1 MLMTHTS
8 PEFPIAPECVGPID
22 LAGAGRQL
30 KPDRRSREEI
40 ESNFESQ
47 FSRCRKLLQ
56 FIALRMLNCA
66 DEAEQAVRNCRLT
79 ASCNPPN
86 FSSEGAFKSW
96 LLRILMDEAKLLLRN
111 RQSDPT
117 ASSNRLPKGR

>member
-8 PEFPIAPECVGPID
+8 PEFPLAPGSLGRID
-22 LAGAGRQL
+22 LAAASRHL
-30 KPDRRSREEI
+30 KPDRTSREEI
-40 ESNFESQ
+40 ESSFESQ

-56 FIALRMLNCA
+56 FIALRILNCA
-66 DEAEQAVRNCRLT
+66 DEAEKAVRNCRLT

-96 LLRILMDEAKLLLRN
+96 LLRILMDEATLLLRN
-111 RQSDPT
+111 RQSGPT
-117 ASSNRLPKGR
+117 A